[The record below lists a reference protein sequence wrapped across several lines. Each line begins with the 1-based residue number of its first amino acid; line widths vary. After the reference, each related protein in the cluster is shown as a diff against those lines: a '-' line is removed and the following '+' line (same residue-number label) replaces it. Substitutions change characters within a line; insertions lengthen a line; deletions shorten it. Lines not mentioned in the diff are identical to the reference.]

1 MNKMNEFDKLKDN
14 LYDLWSKMERGK
26 INLEYSVDTLCAMAK
41 YYENRINKGWNLD
54 YQLPS
59 SDRKKLL
66 YFLVYLFFLF

>member
-1 MNKMNEFDKLKDN
+1 MDKMNEFDKLKDN

-54 YQLPS
+54 YQFPQLY
-59 SDRKKLL
+59 RKI
-66 YFLVYLFFLF
+66 F